1 MHGGARSRVC
11 GSARSPERTA
21 ERPGAQAKHGRPGVA
36 GRERAGARMML
47 GRAHCRP
54 GTAASE
60 HIAVRAW
67 VAYAS
72 GWASI
77 PIPVFE
83 LWLKTLA
90 AQRFPGFHH
99 DQIPPN
105 IPTDQRHGTLP
116 HWHGAGQ
123 AAAAPGGPCRNAN
136 SLILL
141 DFVASRGCLG
151 HLGHTPAPVSYT
163 HLTLPTSDLV

>member
-1 MHGGARSRVC
+1 MNHTERLAWGAWGARSRVC

-83 LWLKTLA
+83 LWLETLA
-90 AQRFPGFHH
+90 LQWIPILHIGKYPQKYP
-99 DQIPPN
+99 QISAMALYH
-105 IPTDQRHGTLP
+105 IGTAPDRLRRRRAD
-116 HWHGAGQ
+116 H
-123 AAAAPGGPCRNAN
+123 AAA
-136 SLILL
+136 
-141 DFVASRGCLG
+141 
-151 HLGHTPAPVSYT
+151 
-163 HLTLPTSDLV
+163 LTR